1 MKFIA
6 TLAIGI
12 LLQPATSGDPDRL
25 LRDIGTLAAAG
36 AHEARF
42 DALTAL
48 LTARKLAFDVEP
60 FTLEQ
65 PRRGEPRTA
74 GRNVVVSLGTG
85 DEHIVVGAH
94 YDAVRLEDGTYVHG
108 AVDNAASSVMLVHL
122 ADALRATPL
131 TKRVHLVWFDLEEIG
146 LRGAAAYAEKHAARK
161 TSVMLNF
168 DINAYGDTTL
178 FGPSERPEN
187 AMLKRTLLESCA
199 GEAIDCVGFP
209 QMPPGDDRV
218 FTERGVP
225 TLSLATLP
233 AIELHQLWLMMN
245 GGANAGLAKD
255 TVPTIIRTI
264 HTPEDAL
271 DKVDG
276 KSVARAL
283 RLAMAILKAL
293 AG

>member
-1 MKFIA
+1 MRFIA
-6 TLAIGI
+6 TLALGI
-12 LLQPATSGDPDRL
+12 LLQPTPAADPDTL

-36 AHEARF
+36 AHEPRF
-42 DALTAL
+42 AALTAL
-48 LTARKLAFDVEP
+48 LTAKKLPFDIES
-60 FTLEQ
+60 FTLEK
-65 PRRGEPRTA
+65 PLRGEPRTA
-74 GRNVVVSLGTG
+74 GRNIVVSLGSG
-85 DEHIVVGAH
+85 DEHIVIGAH
-94 YDAVRLEDGTYVHG
+94 YDAVRLKDGTYVHG

-122 ADALRATPL
+122 ADALRATRL
-131 TKRVHLVWFDLEEIG
+131 TKRIHIVWFDLEEVG

-161 TSVMLNF
+161 TTAMLNF

-178 FGPSERPEN
+178 FGPAERPEN
-187 AMLKRTLLESCA
+187 AILKRTLLTTCA
-199 GEAIDCVGFP
+199 AEGINCVGFP

-233 AIELHQLWLMMN
+233 ATELHQLWLMMN

-255 TVPTIIRTI
+255 TVPAIIRTI
-264 HTPEDAL
+264 HTPDDTL

-276 KSVARAL
+276 QSVAQAL
-283 RLAMAILKAL
+283 RLAMAVVKAL